1 MSNIITIYLGDW
13 RPPYAPGQRKLA
25 RREVAKALGYRSI
38 NALGVSRVLDHL
50 VPGEVI
56 LGTRL
61 GTAKY
66 LGPIVHARVRKT
78 HPGMTRMIPFAYG
91 RFQGDDRI
99 AIIGHAPVD
108 PTLH

>member
-1 MSNIITIYLGDW
+1 MSSIITIYLGDW
-13 RPPYAPGQRKLA
+13 RPPYAPGQSKLT
-25 RREVAKALGYRSI
+25 RREVAKALDYSSI
-38 NALGVSRVLDHL
+38 NALGVSWVFNHL
-50 VPGEVI
+50 VPGEEI

-66 LGPIVHARVRKT
+66 LGPIVQARVRKT
-78 HPGMTRMIPFAYG
+78 HLGMTRMIPFAYG
-91 RFQGDDRI
+91 RSQGNDRI